1 MRGSNCEDRIG
12 GRELPPKATHGGWL
26 LGKCQSGGK
35 ARDRNGPIF
44 EWDGAVCIGSATQS
58 AVIFAQSAQFTI
70 SRKFGV
76 ERPAT
81 RGDCHQF
88 LGNFTPMYEV
98 CTEFMDGPNHFLLPR
113 QEAGSSA
120 AWIFASQRWP
130 NLLKAAKQTRKRR
143 RNLFRIG
150 VPEL

>member
-1 MRGSNCEDRIG
+1 MGLGDAAHRNQRRIAARQCPSG
-12 GRELPPKATHGGWL
+12 MKAHD
-26 LGKCQSGGK
+26 C
-35 ARDRNGPIF
+35 NGPIF
-44 EWDGAVCIGSATQS
+44 ERDGAVCIVSATKS
-58 AVIFAQSAQFTI
+58 TVIFAQSAQFTI
-70 SRKFGV
+70 PRKFGIK
-76 ERPAT
+76 RTAT
-81 RGDCHQF
+81 RAGCHQF

-120 AWIFASQRWP
+120 AWIFASQSWP